1 MLLAARLASSNRRHL
16 GRVVIGLCFASI
28 DRRELARCVLH
39 RLRGCVQQSIDGKRC
54 RIGEPLP
61 QNLGT
66 QKRGVRF
73 WVRLDGEME
82 GCHV

>member
-39 RLRGCVQQSIDGKRC
+39 RLRGCVQQSMAMGSGAALANLCLKIL
-54 RIGEPLP
+54 EPKTV
-61 QNLGT
+61 GF
-66 QKRGVRF
+66 VF
-73 WVRLDGEME
+73 
-82 GCHV
+82 GCV